1 MAKFRKV
8 DDLYG
13 RFIDMD
19 DLAEVPVATVDE
31 NGNTIVMT
39 KAEYEQMLIEEAEA
53 AEEADKKEIRTDN

>member
-39 KAEYEQMLIEEAEA
+39 KAEYEQMLLEEVESDNEEIPNKAE
-53 AEEADKKEIRTDN
+53 